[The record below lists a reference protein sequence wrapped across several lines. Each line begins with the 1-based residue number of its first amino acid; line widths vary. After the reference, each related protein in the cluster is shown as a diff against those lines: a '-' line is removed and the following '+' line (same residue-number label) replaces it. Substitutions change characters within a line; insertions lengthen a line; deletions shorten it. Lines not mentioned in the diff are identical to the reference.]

1 MYERQSG
8 ENENAYIYR
17 ICERK
22 DAIGTWQDVADILNA
37 ELGHDWNES
46 TYRKRYSAFTQM
58 LSDNMDKFSD
68 EDEQIETLE
77 KLKEDIKRERYK
89 LQATKI
95 EQNRKDRIDSR
106 FELFYENVNTAKEY
120 LEMPKLYVEKDVKER
135 PHKEYVLLLADEHY
149 GACFKTEKNEYSTE
163 IFEQRLN
170 RLLNETID
178 YVCKNAILKIK
189 VCSLGDSLQGMIRLT
204 DVKLNE
210 IPVVEALVQYSRL
223 IANFLNELSAYCTVE
238 YIHVG
243 EANHTQTRP
252 IGTRANELAYEDLEK
267 VIGAYIS
274 DLLLHNNRVK
284 VSMDAEKDY
293 AMFKI
298 FDFNCCALH
307 GHQIKNKKDAIKDL
321 SNQYRVMLDY
331 VFMGH
336 FHNQAEFIVGDEG
349 HHNIGILCA
358 PSFCGTDPYA
368 DSLNLSSKAGAQ
380 ILEFDPIYG
389 HTGTKNIILN

>member
-68 EDEQIETLE
+68 ENEQIETLE

-106 FELFYENVNTAKEY
+106 FELFYENFNSAKEY
-120 LEMPKLYVEKDVKER
+120 LEMPKLHVGEVVNRPNKEF
-135 PHKEYVLLLADEHY
+135 LLLFGDEHF
-149 GACFKTEKNEYSTE
+149 GANFKTDKNEYSIA

-170 RLLNETID
+170 KLLDETAD
-178 YVCKNAILKIK
+178 YVRRNGITNLKI
-189 VCSLGDSLQGMIRLT
+189 CSLGDSLQGQIHLT

-210 IPVVEALVQYSRL
+210 IPVVEAVVKYSRL
-223 IANFLNELSAYCTVE
+223 MATFLNELSAYCTID
-238 YIHVG
+238 YYHVG
-243 EANHTQTRP
+243 AANHTQTRP
-252 IGTRANELAYEDLEK
+252 LGTRANELAYEDLEK

-274 DLLLHNNRVK
+274 DLLTNNNRVK
-284 VSMDAEKDY
+284 INIDSEHDY
-293 AMFKI
+293 TMFKI
-298 FDFNCCALH
+298 CDFNCCALH
-307 GHQIKNKKDAIKDL
+307 GHQIKNRQNAIKDL
-321 SNQYRVMLDY
+321 SNQYRMMLDY
-331 VFMGH
+331 VFLGH
-336 FHNQAEFIVGDEG
+336 YHSQAEYIVGDDG
-349 HHNIGILCA
+349 HHNLEVIVSNSFIG
-358 PSFCGTDPYA
+358 SDPYA
-368 DSLNLSSKAGAQ
+368 EGLYLSSKAGAQ